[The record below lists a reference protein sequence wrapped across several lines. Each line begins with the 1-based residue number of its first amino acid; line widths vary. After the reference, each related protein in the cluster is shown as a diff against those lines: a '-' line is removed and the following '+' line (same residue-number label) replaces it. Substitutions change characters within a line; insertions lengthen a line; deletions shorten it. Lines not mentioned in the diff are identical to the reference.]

1 MAQTTPD
8 PAGPQFPRAR
18 AISQRTKVLI
28 AAGVPILLVVALLIW
43 GTTRTGGKQGR
54 PGVNDVFGEVSVS
67 TAPAK
72 DFQLQ
77 TLDGRTLRLSDLRGK
92 VVMVDFWAS
101 WCNPCKV
108 EGPML
113 AEAYDYWRERGVEFV
128 GISIWDQRPGVEE
141 FVALNRIRYS
151 NGIDTTGQ
159 IAIDYGVK
167 GIPEKFFVTAD
178 GQLAKKVIGPMTRAK
193 LDAILDALTLR
204 ALATPRSG

>member
-1 MAQTTPD
+1 MAQATPD
-8 PAGPQFPRAR
+8 PAGPHLPRTR

-28 AAGVPILLVVALLIW
+28 AAGVPILLVAALLIW

-54 PGVNDVFGEVSVS
+54 PGVNDVFGEVSVIA
-67 TAPAK
+67 APAK

-101 WCNPCKV
+101 WWNPCRV
-108 EGPML
+108 ESPML

-128 GISIWDQRPGVEE
+128 GISIWDQRPAVEE
-141 FVALNRIRYS
+141 FIALNRIRYT

-167 GIPEKFFVTAD
+167 GIPEKFFVTAS
-178 GQLAKKVIGPMTRAK
+178 GQLAKKVIGPITRTR

-204 ALATPRSG
+204 ALATPRPG